1 MPSPTGN
8 VFIDTLAGISWL
20 DVGGDRNITYYFD
33 EASLVHLWTPFESA
47 TWQSALQQWA
57 NVANITTQRLSSSA
71 GADLYEEWAT
81 SSFMQANH
89 SNSTLPAYQNLP
101 SGAGTATGDFNTL
114 YAFSYWSPN
123 GLSPGGIGYRLFVH
137 EIGHGLGLV
146 HPHGSEVLP
155 GPRPVFPGVTGVSD
169 LGTLGYN
176 QEIYSIMSYNYG
188 TASNS
193 GSDTY
198 GHAITPMAFDIAAI
212 QSLYGPNTN
221 YHAGADTYVLP
232 DANGTGNGAFWQCIW
247 DTGGIDTIRYD
258 GKLNA
263 TIDLRAATLVNGDP
277 IAGGAVSQAFS
288 IFGGFTIANGVVIEN
303 ASGGSGNDT
312 IIGNSADNVL
322 NGNGGSDTAVFSG
335 PRAAYTIT
343 NIGSDF
349 QISGPDGTD
358 LLTNIEFAKFD
369 DTTVTLTASTTA
381 APGLFV
387 YHAPVDLNHDGIG
400 DLLFRHTTG
409 AVAGWELNGP
419 VKVLDQVISLLGND
433 WHVAAKS
440 DFNGDG
446 NTDILLRHD
455 NGWVAVWSLNG
466 TQKAADQVVSLILN
480 DWHVAATSDFNG
492 DGKSDIL
499 LRHDNGTIALW
510 TMNGGAKLA
519 DQIVSPLGNDWHVA
533 DTADFNG
540 DGKSDILLRHD
551 NGWLA
556 IWTMN
561 GAQKAADQVVS
572 PIANDWHAIASTD
585 FNGDGKA
592 DILLRHDTGAVAIWT
607 MNGAQKIGDQV
618 VSQMGNDW
626 HFLGTG
632 DFNGDGRADILW
644 RHDNGAVAVWEMNN
658 AQKIADQVV
667 SPLGNDWHFAA
678 LTDANGDHKAD
689 ILFRQDDGT
698 VLLWQMNGTQK
709 VVDQVVSHMG
719 NDWVLT

>member
-1 MPSPTGN
+1 MPTTTGN
-8 VFIDTLAGISWL
+8 IFIDTLAGVSWL

-47 TWQSALQQWA
+47 MWQSALQQWA

-71 GADLYEEWAT
+71 GADLYEEWTT

-89 SNSTLPAYQNLP
+89 SSSTLPAYQNLP
-101 SGAGTATGDFNTL
+101 NGSPPVTGDFSTL

-169 LGTLGYN
+169 LGTLSYN

-258 GKLNA
+258 GRLNA

-303 ASGGSGNDT
+303 AVGGSGNDT

-322 NGNGGSDTAVFSG
+322 NGNAGDDTVVYFGNRSSYAVRNLG
-335 PRAAYTIT
+335 DKIVV
-343 NIGSDF
+343 
-349 QISGPDGTD
+349 SGPDGTD
-358 LLTNIEFAKFD
+358 TLFSIEHVRFADATINTVSDTLPVSWSLTG
-369 DTTVTLTASTTA
+369 V
-381 APGLFV
+381 
-387 YHAPVDLNHDGIG
+387 VDLNHDGNG
-400 DLLFRHTTG
+400 DLLLRHTTG

-419 VKVLDQVISLLGND
+419 VKIADQVISPLGND

-446 NTDILLRHD
+446 KTDILLRHD

-519 DQIVSPLGNDWHVA
+519 DQIVSPLGNDWHITG
-533 DTADFNG
+533 TADFNG

-551 NGWLA
+551 NGTLA
-556 IWTMN
+556 LWTMN
-561 GAQKAADQVVS
+561 GATKVADQVIG
-572 PIANDWHAIASTD
+572 PQANDWHFLATA
-585 FNGDGKA
+585 GDGKA
-592 DILLRHDTGAVAIWT
+592 DILWRNDNGSVELWT
-607 MNGAQKIGDQV
+607 MNGATKIADQV

-626 HFLGTG
+626 HYLGVG
-632 DFNGDGRADILW
+632 DFNADGRADILW
-644 RHDNGAVAVWEMNN
+644 RHDNGTVAIWEMNN
-658 AQKIADQVV
+658 GQKLADQIV
-667 SPLGNDWHFAA
+667 SSLGNDWHFAG
-678 LTDANGDHKAD
+678 LTDANNDHMTD
-689 ILFRQDDGT
+689 ILWRHDDGT
-698 VLLWQMNGTQK
+698 IALWEMNGTHKQ
-709 VVDQVVSHMG
+709 VDQVVSHLG